1 MENIQRQFEKL
12 KADYA
17 ESVKREASSQVIL
30 DQLKNDLE
38 QTREDKRLQGQ
49 IVEQQNL
56 MINRLLQLVRLH
68 AVSLPTHTHTH
79 IYIDIILHALIVTCD
94 FFNIHMHT

>member
-38 QTREDKRLQGQ
+38 QTREHKRLQGQ

-79 IYIDIILHALIVTCD
+79 IYI
-94 FFNIHMHT
+94 

>member
-1 MENIQRQFEKL
+1 VQQKMENIQRQFEKL

-79 IYIDIILHALIVTCD
+79 IYIYRYHFART
-94 FFNIHMHT
+94 NI